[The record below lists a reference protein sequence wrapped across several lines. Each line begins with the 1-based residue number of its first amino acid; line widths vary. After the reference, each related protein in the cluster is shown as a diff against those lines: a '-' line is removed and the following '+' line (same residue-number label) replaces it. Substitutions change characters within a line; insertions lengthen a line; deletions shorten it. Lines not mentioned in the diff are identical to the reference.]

1 MRSKNMKNK
10 EYKKTVNSILYFI
23 TIFLSGLFSF
33 HTLTEKQ
40 SESILAI
47 KKATLF
53 YYGKSESHST
63 LAQGIVQAFG
73 TYSVDLSQPGA
84 GKKVRQLTG
93 LDKIS
98 SPTLVWTNNN
108 NTTIVSGV
116 SAVKQSVKSA
126 LLKESP
132 FTKGR
137 VAIILVVLFVGLGI
151 LYTDEIYKSVGYAVF
166 FCLFGLSAVL
176 GKCISCHSGTNNVIL
191 SLVPVFGLL
200 YTIFSACIFS
210 SGKNFPRWSY
220 IICLLASRIFPI
232 IQSVL
237 LLIEPKLCFGCML
250 MTVASI
256 LYSAASLKAINSG
269 KVICIKTPN
278 SLKTISIIWL
288 SLLFIRQGLVLNGT
302 VKLEPGEENVPNII
316 GRKWSDISYKSQ
328 VPARTLI
335 LVSQK
340 GCSSC
345 DIASKDL
352 TKIGVSWRKV
362 PICNTLESENCF
374 NGAGLSFPTPML
386 LVVDE
391 RGVITFQYNGWPSP
405 GAERDTLLQQLRATL
420 LSSNTSSLTKE
431 NQ

>member
-1 MRSKNMKNK
+1 MKN
-10 EYKKTVNSILYFI
+10 SIKSIYYFI
-23 TIFLSGLFSF
+23 IVLIFGLHSF

-63 LAQGIVQAFG
+63 LATGIIQAFG
-73 TYSVDLSQPGA
+73 TSSVDLSQPGA
-84 GKKVRQLTG
+84 GEKVRSLTG
-93 LDKIS
+93 SDKIS
-98 SPTLVWTNNN
+98 SPTLIWTNNN
-108 NTTIVSGV
+108 HTTIVSGV

-126 LLKESP
+126 LLNESP
-132 FTKGR
+132 LTKGR
-137 VAIILVVLFVGLGI
+137 IAIILIISLVGLGI
-151 LYTDEIYKSVGYAVF
+151 LYTDEIYKSAGYAVF
-166 FCLFGLSAVL
+166 LCLFGLTAVL
-176 GKCISCHSGTNNVIL
+176 GKCISCHTGTNNLIL
-191 SLVPVFGLL
+191 SLVPVFGLF
-200 YTIFSACIFS
+200 YTSFSALLFS
-210 SGKNFPRWSY
+210 SGKKFPRWSY
-220 IICLLASRIFPI
+220 TICLFTSRVFPI

-250 MTVASI
+250 MTAASI
-256 LYSAASLKAINSG
+256 IYSSASLKALKNG
-269 KVICIKTPN
+269 AVVCLKTPN
-278 SLKTISIIWL
+278 SLKIISIIWL

-302 VKLEPGEENVPNII
+302 VQLEPGEENVPNII
-316 GRKWSDISYKSQ
+316 GRKWSDISYKNH
-328 VPARTLI
+328 VLAKTLI

-345 DIASKDL
+345 EIASKDL
-352 TKIGVSWRKV
+352 TEIGISWQKV

-420 LSSNTSSLTKE
+420 LSPNTSSLTKE